1 MLPDG
6 VLTGG
11 RIGIT
16 EGRISA
22 VLSPEARVSAS
33 EQIDASGR
41 YILPGAIDAHVHSY
55 SYAGEGFRHATRA
68 AVAGGV
74 TTLIDMP
81 YDAGAPVFSAEA
93 LAAKKARIQKEAV
106 CDVALLGTVEKKPRL
121 EKIRELA
128 SAGVCGFKVSMFETD
143 PDRFPG
149 IADGD
154 LVEVF
159 RTVAETGLPIGLH
172 AENDDIIRKAL
183 AGEKSRNPLD
193 PQAHTRSRPRVAES
207 EAVLRAMEL
216 ALWTRVRLHIYHA
229 SHPRIFELI
238 ELFRKQGARVTA
250 ETCTHY
256 LILTAAELDR
266 VGARAKVNPPL
277 GSREESEGLWR
288 LCAEGKVDLITS
300 DHAPWP
306 MEKKQAES
314 ILDSAAG
321 MPGVET
327 LVPLTFSEGVA
338 KGRFSVLDMV
348 RMLATNPARIFGLH
362 PGKGGIRVGAD
373 ADLIVLNPDV
383 EERID
388 EARLHSSAGWSPF
401 HNMRIRGK
409 VERTLIR
416 GKTVYDGKDI
426 TAEPGFGRFVGPA

>member
-1 MLPDG
+1 VLPDG

-16 EGRISA
+16 RGRISA
-22 VLSPEARVSAS
+22 ILSAGVRVCGSQ
-33 EQIDASGR
+33 EIDASGR
-41 YILPGAIDAHVHSY
+41 YVLPGAIDAHVHSF
-55 SYAGEGFRHATRA
+55 SYAGEGFLQATRA

-81 YDAGAPVFSAEA
+81 YDAGAPVFSAEV
-93 LAAKKARIQKEAV
+93 LAAKKARIEREAV

-121 EKIRELA
+121 EMIHELA
-128 SAGVCGFKVSMFETD
+128 SSGVCGFKVSLFETD
-143 PDRFPG
+143 PDRFPR

-154 LVEVF
+154 LIEVF
-159 RTVAETGLPIGLH
+159 RTVAETGLPVGLH

-183 AGEKSRNPLD
+183 ERERSANPLD

-207 EAVLRAMEL
+207 EAVLRALEL

-238 ELFRKQGARVTA
+238 DFFRNQGTRITA

-256 LILTAAELDR
+256 LILTAADLDR
-266 VGARAKVNPPL
+266 IGARAKVNPPL
-277 GSREESEGLWR
+277 GTEEEREGLWR
-288 LCAEGKVDLITS
+288 LCGQGKVDLITS

-306 MEKKQAES
+306 PEQKRAEC
-314 ILDSAAG
+314 ILDSASG

-327 LVPLTFSEGVA
+327 LLPLMYSEGVA
-338 KGRFSVLDMV
+338 KERFSLFDMV
-348 RMLATNPARIFGLH
+348 RMLSSNPAGIFGLH
-362 PGKGGIRVGAD
+362 PRKGSIRVGAD
-373 ADLIVLNPDV
+373 ADLVVLDPEAEV
-383 EERID
+383 RLD
-388 EARLHSSAGWSPF
+388 EKSLHSAAGWSPY
-401 HNMRIRGK
+401 HHMRIQGK
-409 VERTLIR
+409 VERTLLR

-426 TAEPGFGRFVGPA
+426 TAEPGFGRFVGP